1 MKRALICVRDPW
13 TVIPDYLDHSLMVVN
28 PDSPKPRLDYLLEN
42 SDFDIMVTD
51 NGIVQGNGQDHGD
64 EKIFLYTSGTTGDSK
79 FYGFSQTQVDA
90 VCDNII
96 RSYDVSGNDRYFGVM
111 PLWHAHGLLMY
122 LTTRR
127 AGCET
132 KFGTIN
138 DLKDMEKFQPTWIS
152 SIPDILMLCTKL
164 DLRELRF
171 LRSASAALTE
181 KNFLALRDRFKVP
194 VLEAFGMTEAV
205 SHCFTNPLHGKQKI
219 GTVGLPDGIEARV
232 DEQNHLWI
240 KGPSVFRPDWF
251 DTGDLAQQDEDGYFK
266 ILGRSVDRINVRGY
280 KIDPL
285 SIENQLYNRFPDMK
299 ECAVFG
305 KDRLKCLIVGDVD
318 LSDVKRFLESLGDP
332 CRPKLLRY
340 VDAIPKNSNGKVSR
354 ASLDGLFD

>member
-1 MKRALICVRDPW
+1 MKRAVICVRDPW
-13 TVIPDYLDHSLMVVN
+13 SVIPNYQDHSIMIIN
-28 PDSPKPRLDYLLEN
+28 PDSAKSRLEYLLAN
-42 SDFDIMVTD
+42 SDFDILVTEE
-51 NGIVQGNGQDHGD
+51 GVTQGSGQDHGD

-79 FYGFSQTQVDA
+79 FYGFTQAQVDS

-96 RSYDVSGNDRYFGVM
+96 RSYELSSNDRYFGVM

-122 LTTRR
+122 LTTQR
-127 AGCET
+127 AGCQT
-132 KFGTIN
+132 NFGTIN
-138 DLKDMEKFQPTWIS
+138 DLKDMEKFQPTWLS
-152 SIPDILMLCTKL
+152 AIPDILMLAAKL
-164 DLRELRF
+164 DLRNLRF
-171 LRSASAALTE
+171 IRSASAALTE
-181 KNFLALRDRFKVP
+181 KNFLALKDRFGVP

-240 KGPSVFRPDWF
+240 QGPSVFRPGWF
-251 DTGDLAQQDEDGYFK
+251 DTGDLAAQDEDGYFR

-285 SIENQLYNRFPDMK
+285 SIENQLYNRFPTLK

-305 KDRLKCLIVGDVD
+305 RDRLKCLIAGDVD
-318 LSDVKRFLESLGDP
+318 LAEIKKFLESLGDP
-332 CRPKLLRY
+332 CRPKLLTV
-340 VDAIPKNSNGKVSR
+340 VDSVPKNSNGKISR
-354 ASLDGLFD
+354 ATLDNLFD